1 MNKRATIEDVA
12 RIAGVSIATVSR
24 VIHTPKKVSDST
36 RTSVHDA
43 ITKTG
48 YTLNQAARN
57 LRQQRA
63 NAIIVLVPDIGNTFF
78 SEILSGIERAASAA
92 GQTILIGHTANDPIR
107 EEQYLNALINGQADG
122 ALLLNGH
129 LPEAT
134 TQRIKA
140 APSRTLPIVSLS
152 EALEDQIVPH
162 VGIDN
167 VEAAACVTKYLL
179 SKGHRDILHL
189 KGPPDNILTRQRTEG
204 FMRAMSEA
212 GLDRQPEDFL
222 EGDFTIESGLHA
234 AQDLVAR
241 RNLPDA
247 IFCAN
252 DESAIGLMSGLAERG
267 IRVPVDISVA
277 GFDDIAFSR
286 TATPPLT
293 TIRQPRAK
301 IGEQAMNLLLELLS
315 SRDMTQNDML
325 TLPFELIE
333 RASVK
338 PSVADAT

>member
-36 RTSVHDA
+36 KTSVHDA

-78 SEILSGIERAASAA
+78 SEILSGIERVASAA
-92 GQTILIGHTANDPIR
+92 GQTILIGHTAKDPAR
-107 EEQYLNALINGQADG
+107 EEQYLNALVNGQADG
-122 ALLLNGH
+122 ALLLNGN
-129 LPEAT
+129 LPEAA

-140 APSRTLPIVSLS
+140 TPSQALPIVSLS

-167 VEAAACVTKYLL
+167 VEAAARITEYLL
-179 SKGHRDILHL
+179 SKGHRNILHL
-189 KGPPDNILTRQRTEG
+189 NGPPDNILTRQRTEG
-204 FMRAMSEA
+204 FKRAMKEA
-212 GLDRQPEDFL
+212 GVHRQAKDFL
-222 EGDFTIESGLHA
+222 EGDFTIESGLRA
-234 AQDLVAR
+234 AHDLVAR
-241 RNLPDA
+241 RNLPEA
-247 IFCAN
+247 VFCAN
-252 DESAIGLMSGLAERG
+252 DESAIGLMSGLIEHG
-267 IRVPVDISVA
+267 VRVPDDISIA
-277 GFDDIAFSR
+277 GFDDIAFSK

-301 IGEQAMNLLLELLS
+301 IGERAMELLLELLS
-315 SRDMTQNDML
+315 SRKTAQSQMH

-338 PSVADAT
+338 PNTDNAT